1 MYLSKLLN
9 VFVNIS
15 KLFLSIKKIICFGV
29 QYWLERLYS
38 EESQLGGEH
47 QRLFYVQKCLLSC
60 RKPQFFIVIVVVA
73 ENDFDIS
80 PLTVS
85 PLLTSSALVRLLL
98 ANTPVAE
105 NLTHQW
111 MIDLSIPRHDIT

>member
-1 MYLSKLLN
+1 M
-9 VFVNIS
+9 
-15 KLFLSIKKIICFGV
+15 

-38 EESQLGGEH
+38 KESQLGGEH

-60 RKPQFFIVIVVVA
+60 RKPQFFIVIVVAVVVA
-73 ENDFDIS
+73 ENYFDIS